1 MSERTELLARLE
13 RLQPVLARRFSGE
26 AHRQP
31 PGFEG
36 VTLHQLMALRHI
48 VDEGP
53 LTMNELAARVG
64 SGPSSATQLAD
75 RLVAHG
81 LVERVPDPKDR
92 RVQRLRVTKSAADTV
107 AQFKS
112 RRREVMAELIAPL
125 TDSEL
130 ETFVR
135 IAEKMAAGVE
145 PADV

>member
-1 MSERTELLARLE
+1 MSDRSELLARLE
-13 RLQPVLARRFSGE
+13 RLQPLLARRFAGGD
-26 AHRQP
+26 HPQP

-53 LTMNELAARVG
+53 LTMNELATRLG

-81 LVERVPDPKDR
+81 LVERIPDPRDR
-92 RVQRLRVTKSAADTV
+92 RVQRLRVTEAASKTV
-107 AQFKS
+107 AQFK
-112 RRREVMAELIAPL
+112 RRRAAVMAEMIRPL
-125 TDSEL
+125 TDTEL

-135 IAEKMAAGVE
+135 IAEKMAGLE
-145 PADV
+145 RTDG